1 MKKVPENKKTL
12 GTEGEKIAAEF
23 LKKNNY
29 NILTTN
35 FRYSRLGEIDII
47 ARENNYICFIEVKT
61 RSGVNYGFPIESI
74 DFRKR
79 ENIKKLANIFIAKH
93 NFSNENIRFDVVEVY
108 LKKEREV
115 ITVENINLVKNAF

>member
-1 MKKVPENKKTL
+1 MRKVPENKKTL

-79 ENIKKLANIFIAKH
+79 ENIKKLANIFIMKY
-93 NFSNENIRFDVVEVY
+93 NLRNENIRFDVVEVY
-108 LKKEREV
+108 IKKERDAMT
-115 ITVENINLVKNAF
+115 IENINLIKNAF